1 MQKKTV
7 KKRLLDA
14 PWSPKCLLHRFLLL
28 FDGFWFIFGWFV
40 APKPPGQTFQKQPL
54 GQIVPKTTSGT
65 NRSKNNLWD
74 KSFQKQRLGQ
84 ALKKTLGQIVPTTI
98 SGTNRSRRTCHL
110 GPTNKFSPPSPLKKR
125 GPGVLPA
132 KRLNPRGFSNP
143 SAC

>member
-1 MQKKTV
+1 MLPDKTIKK
-7 KKRLLDA
+7 
-14 PWSPKCLLHRFLLL
+14 
-28 FDGFWFIFGWFV
+28 
-40 APKPPGQTFQKQPL
+40 KQSL

-84 ALKKTLGQIVPTTI
+84 ALKKTPGQIVPTTI

-110 GPTNKFSPPSPLKKR
+110 GPTNKFSPPSPLKKK

-132 KRLNPRGFSNP
+132 KRLNPPHPAKDGRRVELLFAP
-143 SAC
+143 RLTLP